1 LTGRSEKMS
10 DLKFASRQL
19 ICLIIF
25 LLSVFDV
32 SASED
37 YLLNPG
43 DQLEISVWR
52 DEALQRQVLVLP
64 DGTISFPL
72 VGVLP
77 AAGKTAAEL
86 QQTII
91 KRLRK
96 YIPEAEVTVSVLQP
110 AGYRIYVIG
119 KVTNPGAYQ
128 LSGPIDILQAL
139 SLAGGL
145 DRFATKDKIKVLRR
159 SGGIQ
164 KAIRFNYDEVL
175 EGKNLESNIILL
187 RGDTVIVP

>member
-1 LTGRSEKMS
+1 MIRSKI
-10 DLKFASRQL
+10 ASQQL
-19 ICLIIF
+19 FSLIILF
-25 LLSVFDV
+25 LVIFEV
-32 SASED
+32 SASD
-37 YLLNPG
+37 QYLLNPG

-52 DEALQRQVLVLP
+52 EEALQREVLVLP
-64 DGTISFPL
+64 DGSISFPL

-86 QQTII
+86 QQSIV
-91 KRLRK
+91 KRLRQFV
-96 YIPEAEVTVSVLQP
+96 PEAEVTVSVLQP
-110 AGYRIYVIG
+110 SGYRIFVIG
-119 KVTNPGAYQ
+119 KVTNPGAFQ

-145 DRFATKDKIKVLRR
+145 DRFAVKDKIKVLRR
-159 SGGIQ
+159 SEGVQ

-175 EGKNLESNIILL
+175 EGNNLQSNIILL